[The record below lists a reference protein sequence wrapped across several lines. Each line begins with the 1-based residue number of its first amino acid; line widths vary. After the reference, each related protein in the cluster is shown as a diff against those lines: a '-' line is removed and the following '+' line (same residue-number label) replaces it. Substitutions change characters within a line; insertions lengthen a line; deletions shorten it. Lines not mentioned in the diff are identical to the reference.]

1 MNKSY
6 ALSIS
11 RWHKVAERL
20 ARTYTELTHGVSN
33 TFSNTQI
40 NGYFG
45 SAQITR
51 LKESAK
57 SEYTQLHRAFDLQD
71 ALIQIR
77 QAIGEANAKN
87 GVANVLAEYDAL
99 TRRQK
104 LLESILTAQSS
115 DMVSFDDMPELP
127 KQFVSEDRYD
137 RSRASLRVRML
148 DSTTESL
155 LRKESEDLRAKVYVL
170 ADRISDL
177 NCDRVTLELPE
188 DVAQA
193 AGL

>member
-33 TFSNTQI
+33 TFNNTQI

-45 SAQITR
+45 SAQISR
-51 LKESAK
+51 LKESAEI
-57 SEYTQLHRAFDLQD
+57 EYTKLHRAFDLQD

-87 GVANVLAEYDAL
+87 GVAKELAEYDAL